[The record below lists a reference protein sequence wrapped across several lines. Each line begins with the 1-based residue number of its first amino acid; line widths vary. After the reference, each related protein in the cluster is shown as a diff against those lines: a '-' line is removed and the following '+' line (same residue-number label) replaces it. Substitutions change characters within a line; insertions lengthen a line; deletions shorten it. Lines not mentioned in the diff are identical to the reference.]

1 MLLRVLRKSLIKR
14 KTRVAIAI
22 ISVIM
27 GAAMASAMLTVSW
40 QVEEK
45 VAQEL
50 TKYGP
55 NMVVVPKTEELTVE
69 VGGIPLG
76 KIGETKY
83 ISETNA
89 KKIKD
94 LDQSDFSGK
103 VLGNPNKNAFLY
115 TVINITKGEQSNE
128 IILAGT
134 WFEDLQRIN
143 TWWEL
148 SGSYPKD
155 NSSIVIGS
163 TASEKLNIG
172 IGDDVLLE
180 YTETVI
186 SETGEDTYYNSKMFS
201 VVGVVST
208 GGEDDSRIFGDLD
221 AVQNLTDKENKV
233 NIMHISA
240 VCNACPVDDI
250 AVIIEANIPDIEVT
264 TVKQVEKATMQI
276 LEDINTMMF
285 LITVIAL
292 LASALGVMTT
302 MTTSVVE
309 RTKEIGMMKAIG
321 AEDRKIA
328 TLFLSEALI
337 IGVIGGIL
345 GYIFGSILAQYIGE
359 SVFQSPIHIDLMVLP
374 IIIGIAV
381 GVTIGSS
388 ALPVRRA
395 MKIEPAEVIR
405 TV

>member
-1 MLLRVLRKSLIKR
+1 MLLRVLRKSLSKR

-27 GAAMASAMLTVSW
+27 GAAMASALLTVSW
-40 QVEEK
+40 QVREK

-55 NMVVVPKTEELTVE
+55 NMVVVPETEELNIDIS
-69 VGGIPLG
+69 GISLSTLG
-76 KIGETKY
+76 ESKY

-89 KKIKD
+89 EKIRGLGQD
-94 LDQSDFSGK
+94 DFSGK
-103 VLGNPNKNAFLY
+103 VLGTPNKNAFLY
-115 TVINITKGEQSNE
+115 SLVNITKGSRTNE
-128 IILAGT
+128 IIMAGT
-134 WFEDLQRIN
+134 WFQELRKIN
-143 TWWEL
+143 TWWDIT
-148 SGSYPKD
+148 GSYPED
-155 NSSIVIGS
+155 NSSIIIGS

-172 IGDDVLLE
+172 IGDDVKIDYYEKIITESGE
-180 YTETVI
+180 YE
-186 SETGEDTYYNSKMFS
+186 YHNSKEFK

-208 GGEDDSRIFGDLD
+208 GGEDDSRIFGELN
-221 AVQNLTDKENKV
+221 AVQNLTNKENKV

-240 VCNACPVDDI
+240 ICNECPVDEI
-250 AVIIEANIPDIEVT
+250 AVIIEDQIPDVEVT
-264 TVKQVEKATMQI
+264 TVKQVEKATMDI

-285 LITVIAL
+285 MITVVAL

-321 AEDRKIA
+321 AEDSKIA
-328 TLFLSEALI
+328 GLFLFEALI
-337 IGVIGGIL
+337 IGVIGGLL
-345 GYIFGSILAQYIGE
+345 GYIAGSILAQYIGE
-359 SVFQSPIHIDLMVLP
+359 TVFHSPIYPDLMVLP

-381 GVTIGSS
+381 GVTVLSS
-388 ALPVRRA
+388 VLPVRRA

>member
-1 MLLRVLRKSLIKR
+1 MLLRILRKSLIKR

-27 GAAMASAMLTVSW
+27 GAAMASALLTVSW

-69 VGGIPLG
+69 VGGIPLS

-83 ISETNA
+83 ISETDA
-89 KKIKD
+89 LKIKNLKQD
-94 LDQSDFSGK
+94 DFSGK

-115 TVINITKGEQSNE
+115 TVVNITINDDSNE
-128 IILAGT
+128 IILVGT
-134 WFEDLQRIN
+134 WFEDLKKIN
-143 TWWEL
+143 TWWEI
-148 SGSYPKD
+148 SGSYPQD
-155 NSSIVIGS
+155 NSSIVIG
-163 TASEKLNIG
+163 TKASEKLNIG
-172 IGDDVLLE
+172 MDDNVLIE
-180 YTETVI
+180 YTEKI
-186 SETGEDTYYNSKMFS
+186 ITGTDEYEIYNSKEFR

-208 GGEDDSRIFGDLD
+208 GGEDDSRIFADLD
-221 AVQNLTDKENKV
+221 AVQNLTNKENKV

-250 AVIIEANIPDIEVT
+250 AAIIEENIPDIEVT

-276 LEDINTMMF
+276 LEDINSMMF
-285 LITVIAL
+285 LITIVAL

-309 RTKEIGMMKAIG
+309 RRKEIGMMKAIG

-328 TLFLSEALI
+328 ILFLSEAVI
-337 IGVIGGIL
+337 IGIIGGII
-345 GYIFGSILAQYIGE
+345 GYFVGSILAQYIGD
-359 SVFQSPIHIDLMVLP
+359 SVFHSPIHPELMVLP
-374 IIIGIAV
+374 IVIGIAL
-381 GVTIGSS
+381 GVTIISS
-388 ALPVRRA
+388 AIPVRRA

>member
-27 GAAMASAMLTVSW
+27 GAAMASALLTVSW

-45 VAQEL
+45 VAKEL

-55 NMVVVPKTEELTVE
+55 NMVVIPKTEELNIDL
-69 VGGIPLG
+69 GGIQLG
-76 KIGETKY
+76 TIGETKY
-83 ISETNA
+83 ITETNA
-89 KKIKD
+89 KKIRD
-94 LDQSDFSGK
+94 LNEDDFSGK
-103 VLGNPNKNAFLY
+103 VLGNPNKNSFLY
-115 TVINITKGEQSNE
+115 SLVNITKGQQTNQ

-134 WFEDLQRIN
+134 WFDELLKIN
-143 TWWEL
+143 TWWDIK
-148 SGSYPKD
+148 GSVPQD
-155 NSSIVIGS
+155 NSSLIIGE
-163 TASEKLNIG
+163 TASQKLGIG
-172 IGDDVLLE
+172 IGDKVMIE
-180 YTETVI
+180 YREKIITQ
-186 SETGEDTYYNSKMFS
+186 SGEYEFKNSKEFGI
-201 VVGVVST
+201 VGVAST
-208 GGEDDSRIFGDLD
+208 GGEDDLRIFGDLD
-221 AVQNLTDKENKV
+221 AVQNLTNKENKV

-250 AVIIEANIPDIEVT
+250 AAIIEENIPDIEVT

-276 LEDINTMMF
+276 LENINSMMF
-285 LITVIAL
+285 LITIIAL

-321 AEDRKIA
+321 AEDSKIA
-328 TLFLSEALI
+328 KLFLFGALI
-337 IGVIGGIL
+337 IGVIGGFL
-345 GYIFGSILAQYIGE
+345 GYIIGSILAQYIGD
-359 SVFQSPIHIDLMVLP
+359 SVFHSPIHPDFFVLP
-374 IIIGIAV
+374 IVLGIGIGITV
-381 GVTIGSS
+381 FSS
-388 ALPVRRA
+388 LIPVRRA

>member
-1 MLLRVLRKSLIKR
+1 
-14 KTRVAIAI
+14 
-22 ISVIM
+22 M
-27 GAAMASAMLTVSW
+27 GAAMASALLTVSW

-69 VGGIPLG
+69 VGGIPLS

-83 ISETNA
+83 ISETDA
-89 KKIKD
+89 VKIKNLKQD
-94 LDQSDFSGK
+94 DFSGK

-115 TVINITKGEQSNE
+115 TVVNITINENSNE

-134 WFEDLQRIN
+134 WFDDLMKIN
-143 TWWEL
+143 TWWEI
-148 SGSYPKD
+148 SGSYPRD
-155 NSSIVIGS
+155 NTSIVIGS
-163 TASEKLNIG
+163 KASEKLNIG
-172 IGDDVLLE
+172 IDDNVLIE
-180 YTETVI
+180 YRERIITETDEYEI
-186 SETGEDTYYNSKMFS
+186 YNSKEFT
-201 VVGVVST
+201 VVGVISS
-208 GGEDDSRIFGDLD
+208 GGEDDSRIFADLD
-221 AVQNLTDKENKV
+221 AVQNLTNKENKV

-250 AVIIEANIPDIEVT
+250 AAIIENNIPDIEVT

-276 LEDINTMMF
+276 LEDINSMMF
-285 LITVIAL
+285 LITIVAL

-309 RTKEIGMMKAIG
+309 RKKEIGMMKAIG
-321 AEDRKIA
+321 AEDRKVAI
-328 TLFLSEALI
+328 LFLSEAII
-337 IGVIGGIL
+337 IGIIGGIL
-345 GYIFGSILAQYIGE
+345 GYFVGSILAQYIGD
-359 SVFQSPIHIDLMVLP
+359 SVFHSPIRPDLMVLP
-374 IIIGIAV
+374 LIIGIAV
-381 GVTIGSS
+381 GVTIISS
-388 ALPVRRA
+388 AIPVRRA